1 MTMQIQH
8 NRGGSRKSGGRS
20 YRSTLDGKES
30 NQMILIDIASE
41 MNKENIPEIFIIN
54 TFKAALDFEGI
65 ADLMILWKNEND
77 PAERNEIIADIQD
90 MLDACLQ
97 KEVSEEFYVKF
108 NDLDTISNNIRR
120 FKDSLLY
127 VVEQNGGVKNLSDL
141 TKIPQPSLSRFFNSN
156 SMPQRSTLIKIA
168 KALNIDEL
176 KMDSFWNEKNKSQS
190 K

>member
-1 MTMQIQH
+1 MTMQVQH
-8 NRGGSRKSGGRS
+8 SGGGSRKSGGRS
-20 YRSTLDGKES
+20 YGFMPDGKES
-30 NQMILIDIASE
+30 NQMRLIDIASE
-41 MNKENIPEIFIIN
+41 MNKENIPELFIIN
-54 TFKAALDFEGI
+54 SFKAALDFEGI
-65 ADLMILWKNEND
+65 ADLMVLWKNESD
-77 PAERNEIIADIQD
+77 PVERNEIIADIQD
-90 MLDACLQ
+90 MLDARLQ

-168 KALNIDEL
+168 KALDIDEL
-176 KMDSFWNEKNKSQS
+176 KMDSFWEGNKNEQG
-190 K
+190 